1 MEPRL
6 ATRFNGDAWY
16 RRISLVDITFWRPEN
31 EPCYVA
37 LSLSLSLRQK
47 SVRTRSRPVVSCM
60 YALYNRSSV
69 CIKGDRK
76 RERERERERFGT
88 YVCNARACA
97 RHRCAGK
104 RGGEPVQPPTF
115 TSKPT
120 LPRGDR
126 HTIKGK
132 QLNALSAMVCGRAN
146 GVRQGRYNQYTV

>member
-6 ATRFNGDAWY
+6 ATRFNGNAWY

-37 LSLSLSLRQK
+37 RSLSLSFSLRQK
-47 SVRTRSRPVVSCM
+47 SVRTRSRLVHVHVCTIQSFVSV
-60 YALYNRSSV
+60 YQGRQGE
-69 CIKGDRK
+69 K
-76 RERERERERFGT
+76 ERERERFGT
-88 YVCNARACA
+88 YVCIARACT